1 MNTKQRIIEEALILF
16 SKKGYSDTYVGDI
29 ASAVGIKAPS
39 LYKHFKSKQEIFDA
53 ILDLLKDSYTEYAL
67 ALDIQGDNEIAD
79 ADIYSKI
86 NEDKLVE
93 IGKAL
98 FLYFLHNEK
107 VRLFRKMLTVE
118 QYKTP
123 ELSHLYTKQYF
134 DEPIKYQHR
143 IFDFLIAKG
152 KLKQCDPEI
161 MATQFYSPIYTLL
174 TICDRDP
181 EREKEAI
188 EIIDKHI
195 RQFNKMYT
203 TEGN

>member
-53 ILDLLKDSYTEYAL
+53 ILDLLKDSYTEYTL

-143 IFDFLIAKG
+143 IFDFLQASCPG
-152 KLKQCDPEI
+152 
-161 MATQFYSPIYTLL
+161 
-174 TICDRDP
+174 RDVQK
-181 EREKEAI
+181 RE
-188 EIIDKHI
+188 
-195 RQFNKMYT
+195 
-203 TEGN
+203 